1 VTLNLFDPGRST
13 PAGSDPGGAGRSLP
27 TVVRYPARGPAA
39 GADLEEAPPSGQAGP
54 YPLIVFAH
62 GFDSSPAAYASLLD
76 AWASA
81 GYVVAAPAFPRALQG
96 GPLDEDDLANEPG
109 DISFVIGRLLSASA
123 APGLLAGLVDPS
135 RIGVA
140 GHSDGGVAALGVGFN
155 TCCRDRRVTAVVLG
169 SADEQTFPS
178 GSYFPPG
185 SPPMLVIQGDRD
197 PINPPADS
205 RQLFAA
211 GRTPKYLLWLL
222 NAGHLEPFSTDV
234 AHLAVVEAVTIGFF
248 DRYLK
253 GEADGVRRMETGA
266 LPGLATLTA
275 G

>member
-1 VTLNLFDPGRST
+1 VG
-13 PAGSDPGGAGRSLP
+13 SLP
-27 TVVRYPARGPAA
+27 SRQ
-39 GADLEEAPPSGQAGP
+39 SGP

-62 GFDSSPAAYASLLD
+62 GYDSSPAVYASLLD

-81 GYVVAAPAFPRALQG
+81 GYVVAAPAFPRALHG
-96 GPLDEDDLANEPG
+96 APLDEDDLANEPG
-109 DISFVIGRLLSASA
+109 DISFVIGRLLSAA
-123 APGLLAGLVDPS
+123 AGPGPLAGLIDTS

-155 TCCRDRRVTAVVLG
+155 ACCRDGRVSAVMLG
-169 SADEQTFPS
+169 AADEQTFPS

-185 SPPMLVIQGDRD
+185 SPPMLVIQGDHD
-197 PINPPADS
+197 PINPPDDS

-222 NAGHLEPFSTDV
+222 DAGHLEPFSTDA
-234 AHLAVVEAVTIGFF
+234 AHLAVVEAVTIAFF

-253 GEADGVRRMETGA
+253 GEAAGVRRMQAGA
-266 LPGLATLTA
+266 VSGLATLTA

>member
-1 VTLNLFDPGRST
+1 M
-13 PAGSDPGGAGRSLP
+13 GA
-27 TVVRYPARGPAA
+27 AA
-39 GADLEEAPPSGQAGP
+39 GADVAGAPPSRQSGP

-62 GFDSSPAAYASLLD
+62 GFDSTPDVYGGLLD
-76 AWASA
+76 ALASA
-81 GYVVAAPAFPRALQG
+81 GYVVAAPAFPRALRG
-96 GPLDEDDLANEPG
+96 GPLDEDDLASEPG
-109 DISFVIGRLLSASA
+109 DISFVIGRLLSVSAS
-123 APGLLAGLVDPS
+123 PGLLAGLVAAA

-155 TCCRDRRVTAVVLG
+155 TCCRDGRVTAVVLG

-185 SPPMLVIQGDRD
+185 SPPMLVIQGDHD

-205 RQLFAA
+205 RQLFAD

-222 NAGHLEPFSTDV
+222 DAGHLEPFSTDV
-234 AHLAVVEAVTIGFF
+234 AHLAVVEAVTIAFF

-253 GEADGVRRMETGA
+253 GEADGVRRMETGT
-266 LPGLATLTA
+266 LPGLATLTP